1 MYLSPGMKL
10 KELRK
15 KTWFRIISNKYV
27 LLSLIFA
34 GWMIFLDSNSWFIH
48 HELNQEINELKDNKQ
63 YYQKEI
69 AKDKAII
76 KQLQDSVELEKFA
89 RQKYYMKRPDEDIYI
104 IEYDTVD

>member
-1 MYLSPGMKL
+1 MKL

-15 KTWFRIISNKYV
+15 KPWFKFISNKYV

-34 GWMIFLDSNSWFIH
+34 GWMLFLDSNSWLIH
-48 HELNQEINELKDNKQ
+48 HELNQNIDELQGNKE

-76 KQLQDSVELEKFA
+76 KQLKDSVELEKFA
-89 RQKYYMKRPDEDIYI
+89 RQKYFMKRPDEDIYI
-104 IEYDTVD
+104 IEYDTID

>member
-1 MYLSPGMKL
+1 MKL

-15 KTWFRIISNKYV
+15 KHWFKFISNKYV

-34 GWMIFLDSNSWFIH
+34 GWMLFLDSNSWLIH
-48 HELNQEINELKDNKQ
+48 HELNQNIEELQGNKE

-76 KQLQDSVELEKFA
+76 KQLKDSVELEKFA
-89 RQKYYMKRPDEDIYI
+89 RQKYFMKRPDEDIYI
-104 IEYDTVD
+104 IEYDTID

>member
-1 MYLSPGMKL
+1 MKL

-15 KTWFRIISNKYV
+15 KPWFKFISNKYV

-34 GWMIFLDSNSWFIH
+34 GWMLFLDSNSWLIH
-48 HELNQEINELKDNKQ
+48 HELNQNIEELQGNKE

-76 KQLQDSVELEKFA
+76 KQLKDSVELEKFA
-89 RQKYYMKRPDEDIYI
+89 RQKYFMKRPDEDIYI
-104 IEYDTVD
+104 IEYDTID